1 MRTLGE
7 REGRDL
13 AAFDRGGNSSRARG
27 AGVMSDSDE
36 DFVSPT
42 RRRRRRSLKSTT
54 SSSPTEPP
62 LSVERRG
69 EPAGDAVFGKDRTEA
84 VDDDDEGFGPLRA
97 AFEGCAPPATT
108 ATETC
113 AAADLLENESDL
125 PNFNLFGDCDFGTDD
140 DEGNNVGGQ
149 EEEGGRREEE
159 PSRAEGGVS
168 PATNRMDAEPA
179 AVSRSPLFLD
189 DEEDLAVEDSQQP
202 QSLGTAVLISDDD
215 DDDLLVQPFNGEE
228 ARRESGRDRLRRAS
242 REGTTSRAPEGAE
255 AKDVVADSEEE
266 DVCFGRRRRA
276 SGRVAGPITTVL
288 VEDRDDDGDAMQ
300 GEKVVID
307 SGKEEDLIV
316 MDDDGDACEEVAPRA
331 HPSSR
336 PPFSPSKRVMSS
348 PPQEQRSPLA
358 SVRGVRSSLSSFSP
372 IPMFAASR
380 ASAPGL
386 ATPSSPVDRPAGG
399 HDDYSWMD
407 RLPHYTPISVLKRS
421 YGRSGDPV
429 YVQYKQQFAY
439 KKGAAGDGSDGEED
453 FVQEPTSRGKGKGK
467 KGGAQ
472 KGGHSEEVDEGNSYW
487 ITQGGRPAFVT
498 ASQVLTGAKAY
509 KAYGKT
515 KKGKAAAARK
525 KAKR

>member
-1 MRTLGE
+1 
-7 REGRDL
+7 
-13 AAFDRGGNSSRARG
+13 
-27 AGVMSDSDE
+27 MSDSDE

-62 LSVERRG
+62 LSVEGRG
-69 EPAGDAVFGKDRTEA
+69 EPAGDAVFGKDRKEA
-84 VDDDDEGFGPLRA
+84 VDDDGDDDEGFGPLRA

-242 REGTTSRAPEGAE
+242 RECTTSRAPEGAE

-266 DVCFGRRRRA
+266 DVCFGRRRS
-276 SGRVAGPITTVL
+276 SGRIAGAISAVL
-288 VEDRDDDGDAMQ
+288 VEEDDDGVAIE
-300 GEKVVID
+300 GEKVVIE
-307 SGKEEDLIV
+307 SGNEEEEEDYGGGWDGEEDLIV
-316 MDDDGDACEEVAPRA
+316 MDNDGDGCEKVAPRA

-407 RLPHYTPISVLKRS
+407 RLPHYTPISVLERS

-439 KKGAAGDGSDGEED
+439 KRGAAGDGSDGEED
-453 FVQEPTSRGKGKGK
+453 FVQEPTSRGKGKGKGKGK